1 MTREPDDPQ
10 EPTAPRRATA
20 MGTTL
25 GGLLGAA
32 LGAPGGLLV
41 FGDNLWLGL
50 GVGGAIGALIGATIL
65 GPFLSGK
72 LGDD

>member
-1 MTREPDDPQ
+1 MTEQPETPGEPA
-10 EPTAPRRATA
+10 APRRATA
-20 MGTTL
+20 MGTVL

-50 GVGGAIGALIGATIL
+50 GVGGAIGACIGATIM

>member
-1 MTREPDDPQ
+1 MMDQPEEPREPS
-10 EPTAPRRATA
+10 APRRAKP
-20 MGTTL
+20 MGTVL

-32 LGAPGGLLV
+32 LGALPGWLL
-41 FGDNLWLGL
+41 FDDNMWLGL
-50 GVGGAIGALIGATIL
+50 GVGGALGACIGATIL